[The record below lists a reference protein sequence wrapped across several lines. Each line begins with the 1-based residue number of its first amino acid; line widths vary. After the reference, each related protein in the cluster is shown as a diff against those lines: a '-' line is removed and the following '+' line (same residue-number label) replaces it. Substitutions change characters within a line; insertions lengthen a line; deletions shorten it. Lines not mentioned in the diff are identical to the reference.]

1 MIMCRLRLA
10 AAFGW
15 MLCLIL
21 LVALAALKG
30 PNLDSSLMALLPESQ
45 QQPMVQRAID
55 KMSSRF
61 SNRLT
66 LLLSGSNEVEVR
78 QSVNIL
84 AEKLQTLEE
93 VRNVTWLVDES
104 LVDQSYAERF
114 PYRFVVIDDEL
125 RKLLQAEH
133 YQSIQQKALHRLY
146 SPVSGVITSVIDDP
160 FGLFTEWQVSQKST
174 LKLQVVNQM
183 LKVKD
188 TPLPT
193 YFLSVELALSPFSPS
208 LQKKVLGTIERLS
221 QEFFANGITVSRS
234 GMLVHAA
241 AGADQASAEI
251 STIGIGSVLG
261 ITLLLIF
268 IFRKPRLL
276 LLTFLPVVVGCT
288 AATAITT
295 LVFERIHLITFAF
308 GAGLVGVSIDYALH
322 FLCERCQSDRA
333 GVLRK
338 VLPGLLLGLFSSA
351 LAYGAQSLA
360 PFPGLR
366 QMAVFSVVGLVAAWL
381 TVVLWLPIATRW
393 MPVSQLHM
401 TARLGSLWDSF
412 PRVEG
417 SRYLRVVLM
426 GAAGGA
432 LYVLLSAQGVDDIR
446 LLQTSS
452 QQLLVEEREVQRVL
466 GISSSTQFFV
476 IQGSDFEQV
485 LQTEERILPKL
496 EKLSAKQEKVELQAL
511 SYSLPSIQRQ
521 RENQQLVVSLY
532 DNQLGGYFKQLSLS
546 EQQISSS
553 DSRLKAASD
562 QFLTP
567 ERWMAFAS
575 SEVWKDL
582 VADVSSD
589 GVLTVV
595 RITGAISSDMK
606 ESLKELALLEPN
618 VTYVDQVE
626 NISFL
631 LSTYRQEIMGWV
643 LIAYLCVIVVLTL
656 RYRLQVW
663 RIIAAPVLASLFT
676 LALLVEIEGGLNL
689 FHLLALILVLG
700 IGLDMGIFLRETRG
714 ANQTWL
720 AVSLSSATSLL
731 AFGLLALSKTPV
743 LYHFG
748 LTVLLG
754 LMFIWLLT
762 PMMRP
767 DRKEISIRD

>member
-1 MIMCRLRLA
+1 MSMSRLRLVV
-10 AAFGW
+10 AFGW

-21 LVALAALKG
+21 LVTLAALKG

-66 LLLSGSNEVEVR
+66 LLLSGPNEVEVR
-78 QSVNIL
+78 RSVNIL
-84 AEKLQTLEE
+84 AEKLQALEE
-93 VRNVTWLVDES
+93 VRNVTWLIDES

-114 PYRFVVIDDEL
+114 PYRFVVIDDGL
-125 RKLLQAEH
+125 RQLLQAEH
-133 YQSIQQKALHRLY
+133 YQSIRQKALHRLY
-146 SPVSGVITSVIDDP
+146 SPVSGVTTSVIDDP

-174 LKLQVVNQM
+174 LKLQVFNQM

-193 YFLSVELALSPFSPS
+193 YFLSVELARSPFSPS
-208 LQKKVLGTIERLS
+208 LQKKVLGTIEPLS
-221 QEFFANGITVSRS
+221 QAFFADGITVSRS

-241 AGADQASAEI
+241 AGADQASTEI

-261 ITLLLIF
+261 ITCLLVF
-268 IFRKPRLL
+268 IFRRPRLL

-288 AATAITT
+288 AATAVTM
-295 LVFERIHLITFAF
+295 LVFERVHLITFAF

-322 FLCERCQSDRA
+322 FLCERCQSETA

-366 QMAVFSVVGLVAAWL
+366 QMALFSVVGLIAAWL
-381 TVVLWLPIATRW
+381 TVVLWLPLATRW
-393 MPVSQLHM
+393 MTASPLHM
-401 TARLGSLWDSF
+401 KTSLGRIWEQF

-417 SRYLRVVLM
+417 NRYLQVGFI
-426 GAAGGA
+426 GAAGCA
-432 LYVLLSAQGVDDIR
+432 LFVLLGAQSVDDIR

-452 QQLLVEEREVQRVL
+452 PQLLTEERQVQKSL
-466 GISSSTQFFV
+466 GISSSSQFFV
-476 IQGSDFEQV
+476 IQGSSFEQV
-485 LQTEERILPKL
+485 LQTEERILPKVEQL
-496 EKLSAKQEKVELQAL
+496 LSSQEKVGLQAL
-511 SYSLPSIQRQ
+511 SYSLPSLQKQ

-532 DNQLGGYFKQLSLS
+532 ESQLGSYFKLLSLS
-546 EQQISSS
+546 EQQINASSVK
-553 DSRLKAASD
+553 LNTAAD

-567 ERWMAFAS
+567 DRWMSFKS

-582 VADVSSD
+582 VADVSND

-595 RITGAISSDMK
+595 RFSGSISPGLK
-606 ESLKELALLEPN
+606 TSLKVLASLEPN

-626 NISFL
+626 NISSL
-631 LSTYRQEIMGWV
+631 LATYRQEIMGWV
-643 LIAYLCVIVVLTL
+643 LIAYLCVIVVLTI

-676 LALLVEIEGGLNL
+676 LALLAEIEGGLNL

-700 IGLDMGIFLRETRG
+700 IGLDMGIFLRETSG
-714 ANQTWL
+714 ANHTWL

-754 LMFIWLLT
+754 LTFIWLLT

-767 DRKEISIRD
+767 DKKEISIRD